1 MVLPKHQNIILY
13 EKLVKCTENFALV
26 RIMHHTSFLFIFKF
40 GRPEVLFTKI
50 IDDIQQ
56 LHIFAKSSI
65 LDVWLG
71 CEYVSVHFPID
82 IQT

>member
-1 MVLPKHQNIILY
+1 MVPPKHQNIILY
-13 EKLVKCTENFALV
+13 EKLVKCTASFTLV
-26 RIMHHTSFLFIFKF
+26 RIMHHGSCLFMFKF
-40 GRPEVLFTKI
+40 VRPEVLFTKI
-50 IDDIQQ
+50 IRDIQQ

-71 CEYVSVHFPID
+71 CEYASVYFPID